1 MVNAFLMLAA
11 AGIGFGGSPRA
22 AFAIGAALI
31 LLFGLPHQ
39 LRFLRR
45 YAGQPKTDIVLAMLF
60 GVGLAIVGV
69 LMSAWA
75 GYGLG
80 YILRLFLKG

>member
-22 AFAIGAALI
+22 AFAIGAGLV

-39 LRFLRR
+39 LQLLKR
-45 YAGQPKTDIVLAMLF
+45 YAGQPKADIVLMMLF

-69 LMSAWA
+69 FMSAWA
-75 GYGLG
+75 GYGVAHL
-80 YILRLFLKG
+80 LRLFLKS